1 MYKISPDKT
10 VTFEVNLKNFNIKHS
25 EPEIIES
32 VTVTASFTCWR
43 KRPDFEMTL
52 NANGI
57 WTLTK
62 PYEEVSAPGN
72 IGYPE
77 FNFLI
82 YYKDGSFD
90 SVTAKTP
97 LSDSALSQ
105 GITEETESF
114 GYNFIILLDKT
125 ELSTIKE
132 SEKYLN
138 NIEKLCDY
146 NLKNPEDRARISNVR
161 KVPSTNKLWRG
172 YHPYK
177 KSRPAFDT
185 ENTRIKLVNKAL
197 KQNKIHSVITLCG
210 DEPLQ
215 KELGEKFSRTMKKIR
230 KAGNQ
235 LIIDTSYET
244 VYFTPLCEEYKN
256 TVHQIVQFINSHP
269 APFYIHCRLGSDRTG
284 TMSSVLAALC
294 GASWQQITEDYKKTT
309 LAGFGEFRS
318 PRLLEY
324 SYIKMLGTSPAE
336 IADLQGALSS
346 YFINAGVLTAKEIEQ
361 LREKL
366 I

>member
-1 MYKISPDKT
+1 MYRISQDKT
-10 VTFEVNLKNFNIKHS
+10 VTFELNLNNYNIKSS
-25 EPEIIES
+25 EPEFIES
-32 VTVTASFTCWR
+32 VTVTASFTCWT

-52 NANGI
+52 NSSGI
-57 WTLTK
+57 WTLKKT
-62 PYEEVSAPGN
+62 YEEVSAPGN
-72 IGYPE
+72 SGYPE
-77 FNFLI
+77 FSFLI

-97 LSDSALSQ
+97 LSDFAVTQ
-105 GITEETESF
+105 RVTEETENF
-114 GYNFIILLDKT
+114 GYNFLILLDKT
-125 ELSTIKE
+125 VLPSLKE
-132 SEKYLN
+132 SEKYLD

-146 NLKNPEDRARISNVR
+146 NLKTPEDRARISNVR
-161 KVPSTNKLWRG
+161 KVPETSMLWRG

-197 KQNKIHSVITLCG
+197 KQNKIRSVITLCG

-215 KELGEKFSRTMKKIR
+215 KELGEKFSHTMKKIR
-230 KAGNQ
+230 RAGNQ

-244 VYFTPLCEEYKN
+244 VYFNPLSEEYNN
-256 TVHQIVQFINSHP
+256 TVRQIVQFIITHP

-294 GASWQQITEDYKKTT
+294 GATWQQITEDYKKTT
-309 LAGFGEFRS
+309 LTGFGEFRS

-336 IADLQGALSS
+336 IADLQGALSL
-346 YFINAGVLTAKEIEQ
+346 YFINAGVLTAQEIEQ
-361 LREKL
+361 LRKKL